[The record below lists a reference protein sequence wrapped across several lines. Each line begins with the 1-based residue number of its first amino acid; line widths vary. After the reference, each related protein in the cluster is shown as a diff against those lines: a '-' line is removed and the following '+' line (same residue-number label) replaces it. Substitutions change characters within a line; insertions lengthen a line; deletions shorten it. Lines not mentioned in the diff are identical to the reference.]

1 MASQKCKECI
11 LQIIDQLRQ
20 RKARPDI
27 VRICHMAARKHG
39 MKWQETE
46 SHLEK
51 LVESGTVMKVDYKG
65 NVSYRN
71 TAKWKKTHSWKKVVH
86 SDKTCKNIISAV
98 HEIAQNSPDRSASVK
113 DVEKWLTAN
122 TQGPHLERT
131 QLKGALDKE
140 VANGTLKKLPNG
152 TYTRSESNPEKKI
165 AEKPSTSTSSP
176 GKRGRPPSKRKKF
189 KKTHGPDFE
198 TLSFGKRSMDDASC
212 DYCLQTEPISR
223 RDFKEGILVCQDCNA
238 KAHPSCMGYNATLA
252 RRTLESPW
260 QCIDCKTCTVC
271 QDSGDP
277 DTMLFC
283 DACDKG
289 YHMTCHEP
297 AIEDKPIVKER
308 TDGIRIFNTGKW
320 ECQTCQDTGP
330 VETSM
335 ELDDVND
342 TVDDSRDETNTSCLP
357 TPYDSAASSE
367 EDSRME
373 TKRKSEEKSPSD
385 QRRANCPDASKWG
398 VEDVVKYFSNLG
410 YKDQAEA
417 LQDQEIDG
425 QSLLL
430 MKRSDVLTGL
440 SIRLGPALKMYQHV
454 MKLQLAGLDAAN

>member
-1 MASQKCKECI
+1 
-11 LQIIDQLRQ
+11 
-20 RKARPDI
+20 
-27 VRICHMAARKHG
+27 

-51 LVESGTVMKVDYKG
+51 LVESGTVVKVDYKG

-98 HEIAQNSPDRSASVK
+98 QEIAQNSLERGASVK
-113 DVEKWLTAN
+113 DVEKWLSTN
-122 TQGPHLERT
+122 TQGPQIERT
-131 QLKGALDKE
+131 QLRAALDKE
-140 VANGTLKKLPNG
+140 VVNGNLKKLPQG
-152 TYTRSESNPEKKI
+152 TYISSESNPEKKI
-165 AEKPSTSTSSP
+165 TEKPTTSVSSP

-212 DYCLQTEPISR
+212 DYCLQTEPIVR
-223 RDFKEGILVCQDCNA
+223 RGFKEGILVCQDCNA
-238 KAHPSCMGYNATLA
+238 KAHPSCMGYNAILA

-297 AIEDKPIVKER
+297 AIEDKPQ
-308 TDGIRIFNTGKW
+308 GKW
-320 ECQTCQDTGP
+320 ECQTCQDTEP
-330 VETSM
+330 VDASM
-335 ELDDVND
+335 ETDDVND
-342 TVDDSRDETNTSCLP
+342 TADESRDGNNTSCLP

-367 EDSRME
+367 DDNNRIEA
-373 TKRKSEEKSPSD
+373 KRKSEERSPPEQKKSS
-385 QRRANCPDASKWG
+385 CPDASRWG
-398 VEDVVKYFSNLG
+398 VEDVVKYFSSLG
-410 YKDQAEA
+410 YKDQADA

-454 MKLQLAGLDAAN
+454 MKLQLGGMDTAN

>member
-1 MASQKCKECI
+1 MASQKCKESI

-51 LVESGTVMKVDYKG
+51 LVESGTVVKVDYKG

-86 SDKTCKNIISAV
+86 SDKTFKNIITAV
-98 HEIAQNSPDRSASVK
+98 QEIVAQNSVDRGASVK
-113 DVEKWLTAN
+113 EVERWLSAN
-122 TQGPHLERT
+122 TPEPHLDRS
-131 QLKGALDKE
+131 QIRSALDKE
-140 VANGTLKKLPNG
+140 VANGSLKKLAHGN
-152 TYTRSESNPEKKI
+152 YICSESNPEKKI
-165 AEKPSTSTSSP
+165 TEKPSTSVSSP

-198 TLSFGKRSMDDASC
+198 TLSFGKRSMEDSSC
-212 DYCLQTEPISR
+212 DYCLQTEPIIR
-223 RDFKEGILVCQDCNA
+223 KDFKEGILVCQDCNA
-238 KAHPSCMGYNATLA
+238 KAHPSCMGYNSTLA
-252 RRTLESPW
+252 KRSLKSPW

-271 QDSGDP
+271 LDAGDP
-277 DTMLFC
+277 DMMLFC

-289 YHMTCHEP
+289 YHMNCHEP
-297 AIEDKPIVKER
+297 AIEDKPQ
-308 TDGIRIFNTGKW
+308 GKW
-320 ECQTCQDTGP
+320 ECQTCQDTESVDGC
-330 VETSM
+330 M
-335 ELDDVND
+335 EVDEAND
-342 TVDDSRDETNTSCLP
+342 TADDSREDNTSCLP
-357 TPYDSAASSE
+357 TPYDSAASSD
-367 EDSRME
+367 EDLRA
-373 TKRKSEEKSPSD
+373 KRRSEERSPSD
-385 QRRANCPDASKWG
+385 QKKIHYPDASKWE
-398 VEDVVKYFSNLG
+398 VEDVVKFFTNLG

-417 LQDQEIDG
+417 LQEQEIDG

-440 SIRLGPALKMYQHV
+440 SVRLGPALKMYQHV
-454 MKLQLAGLDAAN
+454 MKLQLAGLEANN

>member
-1 MASQKCKECI
+1 MGVNLTRLMASQKCKECI

-113 DVEKWLTAN
+113 DVEKWLAAN

-176 GKRGRPPSKRKKF
+176 GKRGRPPSKRKVKRVNLI
-189 KKTHGPDFE
+189 HE
-198 TLSFGKRSMDDASC
+198 LSIVVMFSLKI
-212 DYCLQTEPISR
+212 P
-223 RDFKEGILVCQDCNA
+223 
-238 KAHPSCMGYNATLA
+238 P
-252 RRTLESPW
+252 
-260 QCIDCKTCTVC
+260 
-271 QDSGDP
+271 
-277 DTMLFC
+277 
-283 DACDKG
+283 
-289 YHMTCHEP
+289 
-297 AIEDKPIVKER
+297 EDKIVSELSA
-308 TDGIRIFNTGKW
+308 
-320 ECQTCQDTGP
+320 
-330 VETSM
+330 TSYI
-335 ELDDVND
+335 
-342 TVDDSRDETNTSCLP
+342 DES
-357 TPYDSAASSE
+357 
-367 EDSRME
+367 
-373 TKRKSEEKSPSD
+373 
-385 QRRANCPDASKWG
+385 
-398 VEDVVKYFSNLG
+398 
-410 YKDQAEA
+410 
-417 LQDQEIDG
+417 ID
-425 QSLLL
+425 L
-430 MKRSDVLTGL
+430 V
-440 SIRLGPALKMYQHV
+440 
-454 MKLQLAGLDAAN
+454 